1 MLNLC
6 SLIVSAQEQP
16 EEKSEETF
24 SPKRHA
30 QEADESAPSSSES
43 DCEDGEDERKEIG
56 YESPDLDVFSSSNWL
71 PDLNPLS
78 ERVLQWL
85 EREAKRNRPRVI
97 DLRTLRRAQRSPS
110 SRPTPQVAFS
120 SRQPR
125 AKIRRK
131 IPARWCPKFTQ
142 SKTQCICFCLKYLI
156 RTFSDESLTV
166 TATPVP
172 RKMSGGMKPVIT
184 VTPVRPNPIIKWS
197 DDLQRGRPQL
207 HVFIPRMESEYNSDS
222 SER

>member
-24 SPKRHA
+24 SPKHHA
-30 QEADESAPSSSES
+30 QEADDSAQSSSES
-43 DCEDGEDERKEIG
+43 DCEDGEDERKGIG

-142 SKTQCICFCLKYLI
+142 SKTQCIFVCLKILYKDVF
-156 RTFSDESLTV
+156 RWV
-166 TATPVP
+166 TYCHSNT
-172 RKMSGGMKPVIT
+172 R
-184 VTPVRPNPIIKWS
+184 
-197 DDLQRGRPQL
+197 
-207 HVFIPRMESEYNSDS
+207 S
-222 SER
+222 S

>member
-1 MLNLC
+1 MAIFHCLLQKFWPLKQFFYFIIYFIHIGHDLNFC
-6 SLIVSAQEQP
+6 SYATSAQVEP
-16 EEKSEETF
+16 EERLEESF
-24 SPKRHA
+24 SSKGQVQEVDSA
-30 QEADESAPSSSES
+30 QSSSES
-43 DCEDGEDERKEIG
+43 EDEEDERKEIG
-56 YESPDLDVFSSSNWL
+56 YESPDLDIFSTSNWL

-110 SRPTPQVAFS
+110 SRPSPQVAFT

-142 SKTQCICFCLKYLI
+142 SKT
-156 RTFSDESLTV
+156 
-166 TATPVP
+166 
-172 RKMSGGMKPVIT
+172 
-184 VTPVRPNPIIKWS
+184 
-197 DDLQRGRPQL
+197 
-207 HVFIPRMESEYNSDS
+207 
-222 SER
+222 